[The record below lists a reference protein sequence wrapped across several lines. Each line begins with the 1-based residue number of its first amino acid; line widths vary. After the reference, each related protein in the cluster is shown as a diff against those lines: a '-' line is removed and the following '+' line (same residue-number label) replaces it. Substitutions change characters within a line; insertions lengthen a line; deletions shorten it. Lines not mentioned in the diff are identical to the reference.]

1 MQAIDQKAMAA
12 EAARLFDKSPQEYVR
27 LVRGN
32 NPDAVE
38 AIFGPGS
45 YDIFKEMSSKMP
57 TLEKLAA
64 GIERTGAM
72 ETAAAAGKEGFAEAV
87 ERAGRTFPRIRNMLN
102 PKVTFANMTMDELE
116 GRLGPKVAAK
126 LQQGM
131 MSGKS
136 ALEML
141 NTLPT
146 SERSAVLRMLNN
158 PATWSK
164 VGAAVT
170 RAAAVPVAPT
180 NNLAPESRK
189 ENALAP

>member
-1 MQAIDQKAMAA
+1 
-12 EAARLFDKSPQEYVR
+12 
-27 LVRGN
+27 
-32 NPDAVE
+32 
-38 AIFGPGS
+38 
-45 YDIFKEMSSKMP
+45 MP

-64 GIERTGAM
+64 GVERSNLM
-72 ETAAAAGKEGFAEAV
+72 EDAATAGQKDFAEAV

-102 PKVTFANMTMDELE
+102 PKITFVNMTMDELE
-116 GRLGPKVAAK
+116 GRVGPKIAKK

-131 MSGKS
+131 VSGKS

-141 NTLPT
+141 NTLPAV
-146 SERSAVLRMLNN
+146 ERGAVLRMLNN
-158 PATWSK
+158 PATWGK
-164 VGAAVT
+164 TGAAVT

>member
-1 MQAIDQKAMAA
+1 
-12 EAARLFDKSPQEYVR
+12 
-27 LVRGN
+27 
-32 NPDAVE
+32 
-38 AIFGPGS
+38 
-45 YDIFKEMSSKMP
+45 MP

-131 MSGKS
+131 VSGKS

-141 NTLPT
+141 NTLPAV
-146 SERSAVLRMLNN
+146 ERGAVLRMLNN
-158 PATWSK
+158 PATWGK
-164 VGAAVT
+164 GGAAVT
-170 RAAAVPVAPT
+170 RAAAVPATPT
-180 NNLAPESRK
+180 NNLAPQSRK